1 MSSELP
7 ATTHTVVIASGHAGL
22 IMSRLLRHAGREHV
36 VLERRTTLGGGW
48 QDRWDAFRLVSP
60 NFPEVTDLDLAA
72 EGISTVVWTTGYASD
87 YDWLRVPLEREHGV
101 PKHLRGST
109 DVPGL
114 TFIGMLFQL
123 DNGSANLTG
132 VARTPSTSPHAGKA
146 SSSEASRTTRAATSR
161 QVSGSNP
168 LRASRA

>member
-1 MSSELP
+1 M
-7 ATTHTVVIASGHAGL
+7 AGPV
-22 IMSRLLRHAGREHV
+22 GRV
-36 VLERRTTLGGGW
+36 PTRV
-48 QDRWDAFRLVSP
+48 P

-132 VARTPSTSPHAGKA
+132 VARDA
-146 SSSEASRTTRAATSR
+146 EYLASRWEG
-161 QVSGSNP
+161 V
-168 LRASRA
+168 